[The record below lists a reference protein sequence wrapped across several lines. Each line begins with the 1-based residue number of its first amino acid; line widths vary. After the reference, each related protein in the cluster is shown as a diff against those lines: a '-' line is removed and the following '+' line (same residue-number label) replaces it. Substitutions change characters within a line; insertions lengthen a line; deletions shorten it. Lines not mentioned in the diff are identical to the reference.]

1 MPVYDYNDYND
12 EPEDDISARYAWEI
26 TSWVLMS
33 LTLVLNLAV
42 IFILLVRQNAY
53 SVINKGKHLIM
64 YLVPWNLF
72 CFDFLKMY

>member
-1 MPVYDYNDYND
+1 MSTNVNYT
-12 EPEDDISARYAWEI
+12 EELTEEDDSSGRYAWEI

-53 SVINKGKHLIM
+53 SVINKGE
-64 YLVPWNLF
+64 
-72 CFDFLKMY
+72 